1 MNYRSPSEGLIL
13 VSIYHFICGLGNLA
27 IMCLIGFFGL
37 IAAAAATGQNGSD
50 ASGSILIA
58 FFALLGAGIFFV
70 LALANLIAGWGLLQR
85 RGWAHITA
93 MVLAVFRLPNI
104 PFGTAAGILIIW
116 YLLTPEAQAQFA

>member
-1 MNYRSPSEGLIL
+1 MSYRSPSEGLIL

-27 IMCLIGFFGL
+27 IMCVIGFFGF
-37 IAAAAATGQNGSD
+37 IAAVNAPAQSSSD
-50 ASGSILIA
+50 AGGSVLIA

-70 LALANLIAGWGLLQR
+70 LALANLITGWGLLQR
-85 RGWAHITA
+85 RPWARIAA